1 MSWFTKTFSG
11 SIGRKLIM
19 ALSGLF
25 LITFLVV
32 HLLGNL
38 LLVRAEGLDFNN
50 YAEFMSK
57 NPVIKTM
64 EYVLFAGFIFH
75 IVYSIINSIN
85 NKKARPQGYAY
96 NNPSENSSWFSRNMG
111 LTGSIIFIFLV
122 VHLNRFFIP
131 HKVLHTSTNTMYDDA
146 IAAFQSELYVGFY
159 VIAMALLGF
168 HLNHGFQ
175 SAFQT
180 LGLRHPKYTPFIKG
194 LGTAFSILI
203 PAAFAW
209 IPIFIYFFR

>member
-11 SIGRKLIM
+11 TIGRKLIM

-75 IVYSIINSIN
+75 IVYSIIISIN

-111 LTGSIIFIFLV
+111 ITGSIIFIFLV
-122 VHLNRFFIP
+122 VHLNKFFIP

-175 SAFQT
+175 SAFQS